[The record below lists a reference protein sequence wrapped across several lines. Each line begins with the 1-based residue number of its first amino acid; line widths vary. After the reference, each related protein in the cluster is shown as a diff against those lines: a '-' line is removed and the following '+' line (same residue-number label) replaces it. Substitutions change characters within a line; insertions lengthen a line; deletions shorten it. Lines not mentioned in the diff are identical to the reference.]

1 MRSRPSSSTSFHE
14 PVLDVLFRSR
24 RIALLHRFPTLS
36 LSPLAKMEDTGLPG
50 TPSVRRVRQRYLQS
64 FSELQEIGKPANKE
78 SVETFTATLKRAL
91 DRSDDIVLL
100 MARGLQELASR
111 SGSCYQESR
120 LHSGDRSASSA
131 DMERVQAF
139 LDSFYQ
145 VTEKETIH
153 TMDDMSRN
161 TALATSLAPVELET
175 AG

>member
-1 MRSRPSSSTSFHE
+1 MRCRPSSSTSFHE
-14 PVLDVLFRSR
+14 HLGLTYSSGSR
-24 RIALLHRFPTLS
+24 RITSLHRFSTLP

-64 FSELQEIGKPANKE
+64 FSELQEIRKPAGRE

-120 LHSGDRSASSA
+120 LQSRDRSASSA

-145 VTEKETIH
+145 VTEKETVR
-153 TMDDMSRN
+153 TVQRM
-161 TALATSLAPVELET
+161 T
-175 AG
+175 